1 MPEIVQSDLR
11 VAMPRDQLYEV
22 VVNRVGPH
30 RLAIVPAACGSVSI
44 SEGIAYFFNM
54 STVEAF
60 RGRGCQKALI
70 RERLA
75 IAKAMGCDTALVQ
88 VSPGSGS

>member
-11 VAMPRDQLYEV
+11 VAMARDPPYEV
-22 VVNRVGPH
+22 VANRVGPH

-44 SEGIAYFFNM
+44 SEGIAYLFNL

-60 RGRGCQKALI
+60 PGRGQQA
-70 RERLA
+70 
-75 IAKAMGCDTALVQ
+75 
-88 VSPGSGS
+88 